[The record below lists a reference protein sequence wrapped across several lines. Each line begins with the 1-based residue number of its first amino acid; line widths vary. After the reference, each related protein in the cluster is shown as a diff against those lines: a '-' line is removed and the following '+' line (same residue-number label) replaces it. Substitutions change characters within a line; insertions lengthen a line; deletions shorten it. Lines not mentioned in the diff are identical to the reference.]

1 MVPEDNINE
10 QNRKLEQ
17 MDYNPSEDLFNREKH
32 IPLDGDGNPI
42 LNEDDLD
49 DDKIDKGLDIP
60 GVEDDDEMEE
70 IGSEDEENNYWS
82 TSDNNDDHE
91 EENDD
96 VLT

>member
-1 MVPEDNINE
+1 MIPEDNTNE
-10 QNRKLEQ
+10 QDRKLEQ
-17 MDYNPSEDLFNREKH
+17 MDYNPNEDIFNKEEH

-42 LNEDDLD
+42 LNEDSD

-60 GVEDDDEMEE
+60 GVEDDDDMED

-82 TSDNNDDHE
+82 TSDNDDDHE
-91 EENDD
+91 ETNDD

>member
-1 MVPEDNINE
+1 MIPENSE
-10 QNRKLEQ
+10 QEQERRLEQ
-17 MDYNPSEDLFNREKH
+17 RDYKSSEDIFNQEEH
-32 IPLDGDGNPI
+32 ISLDGNGKPI
-42 LNEDDLD
+42 FNEKND
-49 DDKIDKGLDIP
+49 DDKLDEGLDIP

-82 TSDNNDDHE
+82 LSDNDDDHE